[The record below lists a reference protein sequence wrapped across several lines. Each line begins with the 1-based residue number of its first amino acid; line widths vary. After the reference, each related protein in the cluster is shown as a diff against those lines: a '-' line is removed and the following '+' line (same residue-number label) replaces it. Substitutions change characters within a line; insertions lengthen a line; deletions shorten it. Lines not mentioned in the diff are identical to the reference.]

1 MSKKEL
7 RDVVKLEYAT
17 PENAVFVG
25 KRGFISLT
33 FRSGNGEEKTY
44 ERVKLQRNFPNSTP
58 EEYLSVL
65 DDEDNEI
72 CLIRDLDCLG
82 EETATLLRREAAR
95 RYYVFTI
102 KKILSVNQRYGY
114 SYWKIESGDGVREFT
129 VQDTYRNFRKLG
141 PDRATVTDI
150 DGNRYEIPSLDGLD
164 RRSMK
169 KIELFI

>member
-1 MSKKEL
+1 MSRTEL
-7 RDVVKLEYAT
+7 RDVIKIRYAT
-17 PENAVFVG
+17 SENAVFEE
-25 KRGFISLT
+25 KKGFISLT
-33 FRSGNGEEKTY
+33 FKTEDGEEQTY
-44 ERVKLQRNFPNSTP
+44 DRVKLQRNFPNSTP
-58 EEYLSVL
+58 EEYVSVL
-65 DDEDNEI
+65 DNEDNEI
-72 CLIRDLDCLG
+72 CMIRSLSDMG
-82 EETATLLRREAAR
+82 EKTAEILRRETDR
-95 RYYVFTI
+95 RYYVFRI

-150 DGNRYEIPSLDGLD
+150 DGNRYEIPSLERLD

>member
-17 PENAVFVG
+17 PENAVFEE

-33 FRSGNGEEKTY
+33 FRPADGEEKTY

-58 EEYLSVL
+58 DEYLSVL

-72 CLIRDLDCLG
+72 CLVRNVSDLG
-82 EETATLLRREAAR
+82 EETAELLRREAAR
-95 RYYVFTI
+95 RYYVFTV

-129 VQDTYRNFRKLG
+129 VRDTYRNFRKLG
-141 PDRATVTDI
+141 PDRAAVTDV
-150 DGNRYEIPSLDGLD
+150 DGNRYEIPSLEGLD

-169 KIELFI
+169 KIELYI